1 MAYAHNEVVAILF
14 SVISS
19 AVPVD
24 TILVTIIYVLIVN
37 GPIILQKLLF
47 QGKWLRAGKFNFCT

>member
-24 TILVTIIYVLIVN
+24 TILVTIT
-37 GPIILQKLLF
+37 
-47 QGKWLRAGKFNFCT
+47 QGDIM